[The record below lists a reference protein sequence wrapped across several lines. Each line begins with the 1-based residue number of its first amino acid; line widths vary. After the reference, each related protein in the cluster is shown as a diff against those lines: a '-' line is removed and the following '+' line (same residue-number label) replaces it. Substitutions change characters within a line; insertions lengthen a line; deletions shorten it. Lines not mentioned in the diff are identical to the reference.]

1 MRALQARMD
10 PHFLFNALNTLA
22 ALSRV
27 TPREVPRAVGRLR
40 HFLRASFDQHERALV
55 PLEEELA
62 VVRTYLD
69 IELLRFGNRLKVEQ
83 RIDPGLLKV
92 LMPPFSLQPLVE
104 NAVKHGLRS
113 RPEAGRLRL
122 EVRPVGEWFE
132 MNVSDDGQGIPAME
146 VEKIFFAERPR
157 VHALALLRRRLQ
169 GLFGSSFRLEVRS
182 EFGRGTTV
190 TIRIPLRRHAEVE
203 GRSFAGKPPHLAQ
216 VAPSESF
223 SSVGASCD

>member
-1 MRALQARMD
+1 MD

-92 LMPPFSLQPLVE
+92 LMPPFSLQPLVK

-113 RPEAGRLRL
+113 RPEAGRLR
-122 EVRPVGEWFE
+122 W
-132 MNVSDDGQGIPAME
+132 
-146 VEKIFFAERPR
+146 
-157 VHALALLRRRLQ
+157 
-169 GLFGSSFRLEVRS
+169 RS
-182 EFGRGTTV
+182 AR
-190 TIRIPLRRHAEVE
+190 
-203 GRSFAGKPPHLAQ
+203 
-216 VAPSESF
+216 
-223 SSVGASCD
+223 